1 MERNKIIAVLIKE
14 SYPEFM
20 IEQTVSK
27 IENFEPEIKET
38 FELWLLDGTVP
49 KITLEGYTYKELI
62 HQFGMKPVGAFITLD
77 WLKKEPEKATKALE
91 RGIK

>member
-1 MERNKIIAVLIKE
+1 MERNKIIAVLTKE

-20 IEQTVSK
+20 MEQTANK
-27 IENFEPEIKET
+27 IENFDAEIKDA
-38 FELWLLDGTVP
+38 FELWLSDETEP
-49 KITLEGYTYKELI
+49 TITLEGYTYKDLV